1 MMLCKQARLTW
12 TSRERKPGPLTP
24 SLMTLLRRRYTTCL
38 LGSRYRL
45 AGKCFQILPDLPQ
58 RPLPN
63 LTTATKP
70 LMTCACQASR
80 PEESEGDNRLLKRGR
95 AIVELEVLCSEGV
108 TELVET
114 RFCFL
119 TGEATGE
126 NPTCA
131 SQDWSRGA
139 DHLEG

>member
-12 TSRERKPGPLTP
+12 TSRERKPGPLIP
-24 SLMTLLRRRYTTCL
+24 GLMTLLRCRHTTCL

-45 AGKCFQILPDLPQ
+45 AGKCFQILPNLPQ

-70 LMTCACQASR
+70 LNTCACQASR
-80 PEESEGDNRLLKRGR
+80 SESQRGTKRPLKQGH
-95 AIVELEVLCSEGV
+95 AIVELEALCSEGV

-126 NPTCA
+126 NLTCA
-131 SQDWSRGA
+131 SQDWSQGA